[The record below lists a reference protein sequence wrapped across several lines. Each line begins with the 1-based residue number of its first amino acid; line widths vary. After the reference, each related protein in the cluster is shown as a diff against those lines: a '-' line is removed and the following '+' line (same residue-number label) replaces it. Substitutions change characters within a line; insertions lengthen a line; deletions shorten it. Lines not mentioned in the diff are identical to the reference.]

1 MQAIGGAALML
12 LQDDPAQL
20 THDVHLLMIFMG
32 ILAISVLA
40 VVVVVMIAGIVIA
53 GLAGRAIKSAEAL
66 EKRASPILDK
76 ANELIIEFSPK
87 LRTISDNAEHIS
99 TVVRGKMDE
108 VSVTVTKVNQTVQQ
122 VNETVQE
129 VNETVRDANGRA
141 RSQVARADTIVTD
154 AMTAT
159 QEMTHK
165 VQHTISMPVRQVAGL
180 VAGIKVGVET
190 LIERSGF
197 GNLRGGNPRER
208 GQGGSVPYD
217 GNIPH
222 SNVPGEPGRPY
233 DV

>member
-1 MQAIGGAALML
+1 

-66 EKRASPILDK
+66 EKRASPILEK
-76 ANELIIEFSPK
+76 ANELMIEFVPQ
-87 LRTISDNAEHIS
+87 LRTLSDNAEHIS
-99 TVVRGKMDE
+99 TVVRGKLDE
-108 VSVTVTKVNQTVQQ
+108 VSGTVTKVNETVQQVNDTVRQ
-122 VNETVQE
+122 VNETVQQ

-159 QEMTHK
+159 QDMSHK
-165 VQHTISMPVRQVAGL
+165 VQHAITVPVRQVAGL
-180 VAGIKVGVET
+180 VAGIKVGLET
-190 LIERSGF
+190 LIERSPF
-197 GNLRGGNPRER
+197 ANIRGGKPSEPGQYGGVRPDGTVPHGSIPR
-208 GQGGSVPYD
+208 
-217 GNIPH
+217 
-222 SNVPGEPGRPY
+222 EPGRPY